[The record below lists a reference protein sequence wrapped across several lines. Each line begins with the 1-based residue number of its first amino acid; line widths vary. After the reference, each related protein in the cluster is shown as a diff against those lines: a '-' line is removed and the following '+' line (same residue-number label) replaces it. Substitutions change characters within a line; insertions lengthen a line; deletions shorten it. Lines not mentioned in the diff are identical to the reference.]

1 MANEMKGRVV
11 AITGANAG
19 IGRATA
25 EALARM
31 GARVLACG
39 RNAQKLDVA
48 VAEIKAKTGNGEVE
62 ALVGDLASLK
72 DVARLADEISARAEE
87 LDVLINNAG
96 LTVDRR
102 MDSVDGYELTFA
114 VNHLAP
120 FVLTNRLLAQL
131 EFSTAG
137 RVVTVS
143 SAMHTRVKAL
153 DVATLADPPAV
164 DWGTTYGASK
174 LCNILFTRALARRY
188 PRGAVT
194 ANCLHPGVIATEIG
208 GGGDLSGVTGLAWRV
223 AKWFMPGP
231 EKGARTSVFL
241 ATSTD
246 VDEVSGEY
254 FVNRKVAPTSALA
267 RDEALG
273 EALWAESERLA
284 VAVLGDR
291 ALGDG

>member
-1 MANEMKGRVV
+1 MADEMKGRVV

-39 RNAQKLDVA
+39 RNAQKLDAA
-48 VAEIKAKTGNGEVE
+48 VADIKAKTGNDGVE
-62 ALVGDLASLK
+62 ALVADLASLK
-72 DVARLADEISARAEE
+72 DVARLADRIGERAAV

-102 MDSVDGYELTFA
+102 IDSADGYELTFA

-120 FVLTNRLLAQL
+120 FVLTNRLLPRL
-131 EFSTAG
+131 ERAKG

-143 SAMHTRVKAL
+143 SAMHARIKAL
-153 DVATLADPPAV
+153 DVAALADPPTV
-164 DWGTTYGASK
+164 DWARTYGASK
-174 LCNILFTRALARRY
+174 LCNILFTRALARRCE
-188 PRGAVT
+188 GAVT

-208 GGGDLSGVTGLAWRV
+208 DGGDLSGLTAVAWRV

-231 EKGARTSVFL
+231 EKGARTSVHL
-241 ATSTD
+241 ASSPA
-246 VDEVSGEY
+246 VGEVSGAY
-254 FVNRKVAPTSALA
+254 FVNRSVARTSRLAQDDALA
-267 RDEALG
+267 

-284 VAVLGDR
+284 VA
-291 ALGDG
+291 ALGDGALRGA